1 MADATALMACAASKA
16 KAKAPP
22 AKAVAKVAPKGA
34 ANKVAIG
41 CTPKVISESER
52 VPLGD
57 ISIADGS
64 GWRALNVVGVK
75 EKVHSFLKEGD
86 FNRGV
91 FGKVKLLKNDGQWVR
106 VADGRIKIGDGRKTV
121 AALRDIKV
129 IWDDAALRDAES
141 WTEPLIDVMENGLD
155 VSVLEFPYNDHKQ
168 MLAYF
173 VVAHD
178 ETTNTLQ
185 KTSVKDMADLANEFQ
200 KCQVGSQIMLP

>member
-1 MADATALMACAASKA
+1 MAEAAARMACSSYKANATA
-16 KAKAPP
+16 P
-22 AKAVAKVAPKGA
+22 APKGA

-41 CTPKVISESER
+41 CMPKVISESER
-52 VPLGD
+52 VLLGD

-64 GWRALNVVGVK
+64 GWRALNVLNVK
-75 EKVHSFLKEGD
+75 EKVHSFLKEGN
-86 FNRGV
+86 FNCGV
-91 FGKVKLLKNDGQWVR
+91 LGKVKLLKNDGQWVR

-185 KTSVKDMADLANEFQ
+185 KTSVKDMADLANEF
-200 KCQVGSQIMLP
+200 KECCFRLLC